1 MGGARCWIVSEQVFV
16 LISFYTQELKIK
28 TKKRKLLQDKEKVA
42 SFYLKILAHR
52 ERERGKKL
60 RSKILHKSSVNFF
73 QAILTTHIQLSCL

>member
-52 ERERGKKL
+52 ERGKKYYVL
-60 RSKILHKSSVNFF
+60 KSY
-73 QAILTTHIQLSCL
+73 TTVQ